1 MRILITGINGFV
13 GGHLLERLAREGGHR
28 IFGISRSGKWP
39 KSLAHLSPRA
49 ELNAVDLLDRPAL
62 DAALQTIQPNRIY
75 HLAGFASAGKSFKNP
90 ETCWAEN
97 LTATRHLLDAAA
109 TIAPDCRIL
118 MVSSGLVY
126 GDAEGP
132 DDAFDESRPLRPAS
146 PYAES
151 KAAADQLAEGIA
163 KAGSLHVVRVRPFN
177 HIGPRQ
183 SADYA
188 VGNFAR
194 QVAAIAR
201 GKAEPIVETGDLTAR
216 RDLTDVR
223 DVVEAY
229 LLALESGKSGEV
241 YNVGRGTAYSMD
253 EILRRIIDRA
263 GVAVEV
269 RSKTDPNRVGDTAVT
284 RCNAAKIR
292 REIGWQPR
300 YELSQTLNDILDYWL
315 HSPDAV

>member
-13 GGHLLERLAREGGHR
+13 GGHLLERLTAEAGHR
-28 IFGISRSGKWP
+28 ILGYSRSGSWSP
-39 KSLAHLSPRA
+39 NHRHLADCA
-49 ELNAVDLLDRPAL
+49 ELVRVDLLDVPAL
-62 DAALQTIQPNRIY
+62 TESIRSFQPERVY
-75 HLAGFASAGKSFKNP
+75 HLAGFASPGKSFKDP

-97 LTATRHLLDAAA
+97 FQATRNLLDAVDTAA
-109 TIAPDCRIL
+109 RDCRVL

-126 GDAEGP
+126 GDAKGP

-151 KAAADQLAEGIA
+151 KAAADRIAEVAANDRG
-163 KAGSLHVVRVRPFN
+163 LHVVRVRPFN

-194 QVAAIAR
+194 QVAAIVQ
-201 GKAEPIVETGDLTAR
+201 GKSEPIIETGDLSAR

-229 LLALESGKSGEV
+229 VLALERGPSGEV
-241 YNVGRGTAYSMD
+241 YNVGRGIAYGMD
-253 EILRRIIDRA
+253 EILHWFIDRA

-269 RSKTDPNRVGDTAVT
+269 HSRTDAFRKGDTAVT
-284 RCNAAKIR
+284 RCDAGKIR
-292 REIGWQPR
+292 RELGWQPR
-300 YELSQTLNDILDYWL
+300 YDLGQTVNDILNYWL
-315 HSPDAV
+315 ASPPQD